1 MFFQRYKFTSYTE
14 QREKRSKIFRICF
27 IIFLIFIIYQL
38 ISSYIITTYRI
49 QADTMQ
55 PTFSSGDMIITAPFY
70 SVQKDIERGTLV
82 TVEPIERPHQN
93 FFEKTAQKIVAF
105 FTFQLV
111 NPFATDQ
118 PAQAKPFVRRV
129 VGIPGDT
136 IYMEDFV
143 LHIKTKDSG
152 HFLTEFEVTDNDY
165 NVKIENLP
173 ENWDA
178 TLPFS
183 GAYPEMTLKDG
194 EYFVLCDN
202 RIASS
207 DSRLWGPLQ
216 AATQIK
222 GRILMRYWP
231 FSHISVF

>member
-14 QREKRSKIFRICF
+14 RREKRFKILRTAF
-27 IIFLIFIIYQL
+27 IIFLIFILYQL

-55 PTFSSGDMIITAPFY
+55 PTIFSGDMIITASFY
-70 SVQKDIERGTLV
+70 SSQKDIERGTLV
-82 TVEPIERPHQN
+82 MVEPITRPHQN
-93 FFEKTAQKIVAF
+93 FLKKTVQKIIAF
-105 FTFQLV
+105 VTFQLI
-111 NPFATDQ
+111 NPFAANQ

-136 IYMEDFV
+136 VYMEAFV
-143 LHIKTKDSG
+143 LHIKTKDGG

-173 ENWDA
+173 ENWD
-178 TLPFS
+178 TSLPFS
-183 GAYPEMTLKDG
+183 GSYPETALKEG

>member
-14 QREKRSKIFRICF
+14 RRAKRFSIFRTAF
-27 IIFLIFIIYQL
+27 IIFLIFILYQL
-38 ISSYIITTYRI
+38 ISSYIIAAYRI

-55 PTFSSGDMIITAPFY
+55 PTFSSGDMIITTPFY
-70 SVQKDIERGTLV
+70 SPQKDIERGTLV

-93 FFEKTAQKIVAF
+93 FFEKMVQKVVAF

-111 NPFATDQ
+111 NPFSANQ
-118 PAQAKPFVRRV
+118 PSQAKPFVRRV

-136 IYMEDFV
+136 LYMEDFV
-143 LHIKTKDSG
+143 LHIKTKDG
-152 HFLTEFEVTDNDY
+152 EHFLTEFEVTKNDY
-165 NVKIENLP
+165 NVKSENLP
-173 ENWDA
+173 ENWD
-178 TLPFS
+178 TSLPFS
-183 GAYPEMTLKDG
+183 GSYPEITLKEG

-216 AATQIK
+216 ATTQIK
-222 GRILMRYWP
+222 ARILMRYWP
-231 FSHISVF
+231 FSRISIF

>member
-14 QREKRSKIFRICF
+14 RRAKRFKILRIAF
-27 IIFLIFIIYQL
+27 IVFLLFILYQL
-38 ISSYIITTYRI
+38 ISSYIIATYRI

-55 PTFSSGDMIITAPFY
+55 PTFSSGDMIITTPFY
-70 SVQKDIERGTLV
+70 STQKDIERGTLV
-82 TVEPIERPHQN
+82 MVEPIARPHQN
-93 FFEKTAQKIVAF
+93 FFEKTVQKVVAF
-105 FTFQLV
+105 FTFQLI
-111 NPFATDQ
+111 NPFASKQ
-118 PAQAKPFVRRV
+118 PSQAKPFVRRV

-143 LHIKTKDSG
+143 LHIKTKNGG
-152 HFLTEFEVTDNDY
+152 HFLTEFEVTENDY
-165 NVKIENLP
+165 NVKTENLP
-173 ENWDA
+173 ENWDT

-183 GAYPEMTLKDG
+183 GAYPEIMLKEG

-216 AATQIK
+216 MATQIK
-222 GRILMRYWP
+222 GRILMQYWP
-231 FSHISVF
+231 FSRIVFF

>member
-14 QREKRSKIFRICF
+14 RRAKRFKILRIAF
-27 IIFLIFIIYQL
+27 IIFLIFIVYQL
-38 ISSYIITTYRI
+38 ISSYLIMTYRI

-70 SVQKDIERGTLV
+70 SAQKDIDRGTLV
-82 TVEPIERPHQN
+82 TVEPIERPQQSL
-93 FFEKTAQKIVAF
+93 FEKTAQKVTAF

-111 NPFATDQ
+111 NPFASKQ
-118 PAQAKPFVRRV
+118 PSQAKPFIRRII
-129 VGIPGDT
+129 GIPGDT
-136 IYMEDFV
+136 IYMEGFV
-143 LHIKTKDSG
+143 LHIKTKSSG
-152 HFLTEFEVTDNDY
+152 HFLTEFEVMENDY
-165 NVKIENLP
+165 NVTIENLP
-173 ENWDA
+173 ENWD
-178 TLPFS
+178 TSLPFS
-183 GAYPEMTLKDG
+183 GAYPEITLKEG

-231 FSHISVF
+231 FSRIALF

>member
-14 QREKRSKIFRICF
+14 RREKRFKVLRIAF
-27 IIFLIFIIYQL
+27 IIFLIFILYQL

-70 SVQKDIERGTLV
+70 SAPKDIERGTLV
-82 TVEPIERPHQN
+82 MVEPIQRPPQS
-93 FFEKTAQKIVAF
+93 FLEKTVQKIVAF
-105 FTFQLV
+105 FTFQLI
-111 NPFATDQ
+111 NPFAANQ
-118 PAQAKPFVRRV
+118 PSQAKPFIRRV
-129 VGIPGDT
+129 IGIPGDT
-136 IYMEDFV
+136 IYMEGFV
-143 LHIKTKDSG
+143 LHIKTKSSG

-173 ENWDA
+173 ENWDTA
-178 TLPFS
+178 LPFS
-183 GAYPEMTLKDG
+183 GSYPEITLKEG

-222 GRILMRYWP
+222 GRILIRYWP
-231 FSHISVF
+231 FSRVALF

>member
-14 QREKRSKIFRICF
+14 RRAKRFRIFRTAF
-27 IIFLIFIIYQL
+27 IIFLIFILYQL
-38 ISSYIITTYRI
+38 ISSYIIAAYRI

-55 PTFSSGDMIITAPFY
+55 PTFSSGDMIITTPFY
-70 SVQKDIERGTLV
+70 SPQKDIERGTLV

-93 FFEKTAQKIVAF
+93 FVGKAAQKIVAF
-105 FTFQLV
+105 FTFQLI
-111 NPFATDQ
+111 NPFAAHQ
-118 PAQAKPFVRRV
+118 PSQAKTFIRRV

-136 IYMEDFV
+136 VYMEDFV
-143 LHIKTKDSG
+143 LHIKTKNAG
-152 HFLTEFEVTDNDY
+152 HFLTEFEVTENDY
-165 NVKIENLP
+165 NVTIESLP
-173 ENWDA
+173 DNWD
-178 TLPFS
+178 TSLPFS
-183 GAYPEMTLKDG
+183 GTYPEITLKEG

-216 AATQIK
+216 AARQIK

-231 FSHISVF
+231 FSRIALF

>member
-14 QREKRSKIFRICF
+14 RRVKRFKIFRITF
-27 IIFLIFIIYQL
+27 IVFLLFILYQL
-38 ISSYIITTYRI
+38 ISSYMITTYRL

-70 SVQKDIERGTLV
+70 SSKKEIERGTLV
-82 TVEPIERPHQN
+82 MVEPISRPQQSI
-93 FFEKTAQKIVAF
+93 FEKTAQKIVAF
-105 FTFQLV
+105 FTFQLI
-111 NPFATDQ
+111 NPFAANQ
-118 PAQAKPFVRRV
+118 PSHAKPFIRRV

-136 IYMEDFV
+136 VYMEGFV
-143 LHIKTKDSG
+143 LHIKTKSGG
-152 HFLTEFEVTDNDY
+152 HFLTEFEVAENDY
-165 NVKIENLP
+165 NVKNENLP
-173 ENWDA
+173 ENWD
-178 TLPFS
+178 TSLPFS
-183 GAYPEMTLKDG
+183 GSYPEITLKEG

-207 DSRLWGPLQ
+207 DSRLWGPVQ

-231 FSHISVF
+231 FSQITIF

>member
-14 QREKRSKIFRICF
+14 RREKRFKILRIAF
-27 IIFLIFIIYQL
+27 IVFLIFILYQL

-70 SVQKDIERGTLV
+70 SVPKDIERGTLV
-82 TVEPIERPHQN
+82 MVEPIRRPQQR
-93 FFEKTAQKIVAF
+93 FLEKTAQKIAAF

-111 NPFATDQ
+111 NPFASKQ
-118 PAQAKPFVRRV
+118 PSQAKPFIRRI

-136 IYMEDFV
+136 VYMEGFV
-143 LHIKTKDSG
+143 LHIKTKNSG
-152 HFLTEFEVTDNDY
+152 HFLTEFEVTENDY
-165 NVKIENLP
+165 NVISENLP
-173 ENWDA
+173 ENWD
-178 TLPFS
+178 TSLPFS
-183 GAYPEMTLKDG
+183 GTYPEITLKEG

-202 RIASS
+202 RISSS
-207 DSRLWGPLQ
+207 DSRLWGPLN
-216 AATQIK
+216 ATLQIK

-231 FSHISVF
+231 FSRISIF